1 MTNLNFVSKALC
13 IALSSVF
20 VFSSPSI
27 ADDDNYSPLD
37 SPSFFEG
44 LNTFTAVFSQI
55 KQMYVDEIDDETLFN
70 NAIRGLIEGLDPHSS
85 YLEPVAQSKVSES
98 TMGKFG
104 GLGIVIGTK
113 GDYIEVVSPID
124 DTPAYRAG
132 LKAGDI
138 ILQIG
143 DQNVSQINL
152 EEGVKLMRGA
162 PGTTIKLTIGRPD
175 IAPFV
180 VEITR
185 EVITVTSAKG
195 LPLEEGIGYLR
206 VAQFQR
212 PTAEVVEITR
222 EVITVTSAK
231 GLLLEEGIGYLRVA
245 QFQRPT
251 AEVVEKII
259 GDLVEKNE
267 ADLDSLI
274 IDLRNNPGGLLDS
287 SIDISNLFIDEPG
300 IVVYTEGRTPSS
312 NMSFPTKPGDI
323 LNGAPIVVLMN
334 VGSASAS
341 EIVAGALQDHKRAI
355 IMGEESFGKGSV
367 QSMMGLQD
375 GYGLKLTTAR
385 YFTPSGR
392 SIQAKG
398 ISPDIELDNISLKGD
413 EEEESIDFS
422 SQEKDLKN
430 SLSAQDEEET
440 TAEDPT
446 ELSPE
451 EILKSQDEITDARD
465 QEFVDLLME
474 DYYVHEAVNVLK
486 ALKIYKNK

>member
-1 MTNLNFVSKALC
+1 MTNLNFVSKTLC

-20 VFSSPSI
+20 VFSSPSM

-185 EVITVTSAKG
+185 EI
-195 LPLEEGIGYLR
+195 
-206 VAQFQR
+206 
-212 PTAEVVEITR
+212 
-222 EVITVTSAK
+222 ITVTSAK

-440 TAEDPT
+440 TSEDPT
-446 ELSPE
+446 VLSPE

>member
-1 MTNLNFVSKALC
+1 MTNLKPFSRKLILVLSALFFF
-13 IALSSVF
+13 SSV
-20 VFSSPSI
+20 S
-27 ADDDNYSPLD
+27 AAEDENYSPLD

-55 KQMYVDEIDDETLFN
+55 KQMYVDEVDDETLFN

-85 YLEPVAQSKVSES
+85 FLEPVDQSRVSES

-162 PGTTIKLTIGRPD
+162 PGTKIKLTIGRPN

-185 EVITVTSAKG
+185 EI
-195 LPLEEGIGYLR
+195 
-206 VAQFQR
+206 
-212 PTAEVVEITR
+212 
-222 EVITVTSAK
+222 ITVTSAK
-231 GLLLEEGIGYLRVA
+231 GLLLDEGIGYLRIA

-267 ADLDSLI
+267 GDLDSLI
-274 IDLRNNPGGLLDS
+274 IDLRNNPGGLLDA
-287 SIDISNLFIDEPG
+287 SIDVSNLFIDEPG

-367 QSMMGLQD
+367 QSMMALQD

-398 ISPDIELDNISLKGD
+398 ISPDIALDDISLKSD

-430 SLSAQDEEET
+430 SLSAQDEEE
-440 TAEDPT
+440 AISEDPT

-465 QEFVDLLME
+465 KEFVDLLLE
-474 DYYVHEAVNVLK
+474 DYYVHEAINVLK
-486 ALKIYKNK
+486 ALKIYNKN

>member
-1 MTNLNFVSKALC
+1 MTNLNFISKTLC

-20 VFSSPSI
+20 LFSSPSI

-185 EVITVTSAKG
+185 EI
-195 LPLEEGIGYLR
+195 
-206 VAQFQR
+206 
-212 PTAEVVEITR
+212 
-222 EVITVTSAK
+222 ITVTSAK

-392 SIQAKG
+392 SIQARG

-430 SLSAQDEEET
+430 SLSAQDEDET
-440 TAEDPT
+440 TSEDPT

>member
-1 MTNLNFVSKALC
+1 MNHLKSISKILC
-13 IALSSVF
+13 FALSSLLL
-20 VFSSPSI
+20 FSSPST
-27 ADDDNYSPLD
+27 ADEDNYSPLD

-85 YLEPVAQSKVSES
+85 YLEPVYQSKVSES

-185 EVITVTSAKG
+185 EI
-195 LPLEEGIGYLR
+195 
-206 VAQFQR
+206 
-212 PTAEVVEITR
+212 
-222 EVITVTSAK
+222 ITVTSAK
-231 GLLLEEGIGYLRVA
+231 GLLLEDGIGYLRIA

-267 ADLDSLI
+267 SDLDSLI

-398 ISPDIELDNISLKGD
+398 ISPDIALDNISLKSED
-413 EEEESIDFS
+413 EEESIDFS

-440 TAEDPT
+440 TSEDPT
-446 ELSPE
+446 ELTPE

-465 QEFVDLLME
+465 QEYVDLLME

-486 ALKIYKNK
+486 ALKIYKKN

>member
-1 MTNLNFVSKALC
+1 
-13 IALSSVF
+13 
-20 VFSSPSI
+20 
-27 ADDDNYSPLD
+27 
-37 SPSFFEG
+37 
-44 LNTFTAVFSQI
+44 
-55 KQMYVDEIDDETLFN
+55 MYVDEVDDETLFN

-85 YLEPVAQSKVSES
+85 FLEPVDQSRVSES

-162 PGTTIKLTIGRPD
+162 PGTTIKLTIGRPN

-185 EVITVTSAKG
+185 EI
-195 LPLEEGIGYLR
+195 
-206 VAQFQR
+206 
-212 PTAEVVEITR
+212 
-222 EVITVTSAK
+222 ITVTSAK
-231 GLLLEEGIGYLRVA
+231 GLLLDEGIGYLRVA

-267 ADLDSLI
+267 GDLDSLI
-274 IDLRNNPGGLLDS
+274 IDLRNNPGGLLDA
-287 SIDISNLFIDEPG
+287 SIDVSNLFIDEPG

-367 QSMMGLQD
+367 QSMMALQD

-398 ISPDIELDNISLKGD
+398 ISPDIALDDISLKSD

-430 SLSAQDEEET
+430 SLSAQDEEE
-440 TAEDPT
+440 AISEDPT

-465 QEFVDLLME
+465 KEFVDLLLE
-474 DYYVHEAVNVLK
+474 DYYVHEAINVLK
-486 ALKIYKNK
+486 ALKIYNKN

>member
-1 MTNLNFVSKALC
+1 LL
-13 IALSSVF
+13 
-20 VFSSPSI
+20 FSSPSI
-27 ADDDNYSPLD
+27 ADEDNYSPLD

-85 YLEPVAQSKVSES
+85 YLEPVDQSKVSES

-185 EVITVTSAKG
+185 EI
-195 LPLEEGIGYLR
+195 
-206 VAQFQR
+206 
-212 PTAEVVEITR
+212 
-222 EVITVTSAK
+222 ITVTSAK
-231 GLLLEEGIGYLRVA
+231 GLLLEDGIGYLRIA

-267 ADLDSLI
+267 SDLDSLI

-398 ISPDIELDNISLKGD
+398 ISPDIALDNISLKSED
-413 EEEESIDFS
+413 EEESIDFS

-440 TAEDPT
+440 TSEDPT
-446 ELSPE
+446 ELTPE

-465 QEFVDLLME
+465 QEYVDLLME

-486 ALKIYKNK
+486 AIKIYKKN

>member
-1 MTNLNFVSKALC
+1 MNDLNFISKTLC

-20 VFSSPSI
+20 LFSSPSI

-175 IAPFV
+175 IAPF
-180 VEITR
+180 
-185 EVITVTSAKG
+185 
-195 LPLEEGIGYLR
+195 
-206 VAQFQR
+206 
-212 PTAEVVEITR
+212 VVEITR

-440 TAEDPT
+440 TSEDPT

>member
-1 MTNLNFVSKALC
+1 MTNLNFISKTLC
-13 IALSSVF
+13 IAISAVF
-20 VFSSPSI
+20 LFSSPSI

-175 IAPFV
+175 IAPF
-180 VEITR
+180 
-185 EVITVTSAKG
+185 
-195 LPLEEGIGYLR
+195 
-206 VAQFQR
+206 
-212 PTAEVVEITR
+212 VVEITR

-430 SLSAQDEEET
+430 SLSAQDEEEAT
-440 TAEDPT
+440 SEDPT

>member
-1 MTNLNFVSKALC
+1 
-13 IALSSVF
+13 
-20 VFSSPSI
+20 
-27 ADDDNYSPLD
+27 
-37 SPSFFEG
+37 
-44 LNTFTAVFSQI
+44 
-55 KQMYVDEIDDETLFN
+55 MYVDEVDDETLFN

-85 YLEPVAQSKVSES
+85 FLEPVDQSRVSES

-162 PGTTIKLTIGRPD
+162 PGTTIKLTIGRPN

-185 EVITVTSAKG
+185 EI
-195 LPLEEGIGYLR
+195 
-206 VAQFQR
+206 
-212 PTAEVVEITR
+212 
-222 EVITVTSAK
+222 ITVTSAK
-231 GLLLEEGIGYLRVA
+231 GLLLDEGIGYLRIA

-267 ADLDSLI
+267 GDLDSLI
-274 IDLRNNPGGLLDS
+274 IDLRNNPGGLLDA
-287 SIDISNLFIDEPG
+287 SIDVSNLFIDEPG

-367 QSMMGLQD
+367 QSMMALQD

-398 ISPDIELDNISLKGD
+398 ISPDIALDDISLKSD

-430 SLSAQDEEET
+430 SLSAQDEEEVIS
-440 TAEDPT
+440 EDPT

-465 QEFVDLLME
+465 KEFIDLLLE
-474 DYYVHEAVNVLK
+474 DYYVHEAINVLK
-486 ALKIYKNK
+486 ALKIYNKK

>member
-1 MTNLNFVSKALC
+1 MTNLNFISKALC
-13 IALSSVF
+13 IALSLVIL
-20 VFSSPSI
+20 SSPSI

-185 EVITVTSAKG
+185 EI
-195 LPLEEGIGYLR
+195 
-206 VAQFQR
+206 
-212 PTAEVVEITR
+212 
-222 EVITVTSAK
+222 ITVTSAK

-259 GDLVEKNE
+259 GDVVEKNE

>member
-1 MTNLNFVSKALC
+1 MTNLNFISKALC
-13 IALSSVF
+13 IALSLVIL
-20 VFSSPSI
+20 SSPSI

-185 EVITVTSAKG
+185 EI
-195 LPLEEGIGYLR
+195 
-206 VAQFQR
+206 
-212 PTAEVVEITR
+212 
-222 EVITVTSAK
+222 ITVTSAK

-430 SLSAQDEEET
+430 SLSAQDEDKT
-440 TAEDPT
+440 TSEDPT

>member
-1 MTNLNFVSKALC
+1 MNHLKSISKILC
-13 IALSSVF
+13 FALSSLLLL
-20 VFSSPSI
+20 SSPSL
-27 ADDDNYSPLD
+27 ADEDNYSPLD

-85 YLEPVAQSKVSES
+85 YLEPVDQSKVSES

-185 EVITVTSAKG
+185 EI
-195 LPLEEGIGYLR
+195 
-206 VAQFQR
+206 
-212 PTAEVVEITR
+212 
-222 EVITVTSAK
+222 ITVTSAK
-231 GLLLEEGIGYLRVA
+231 GLLLEDGIGYLRIA

-267 ADLDSLI
+267 SDLDSLI

-398 ISPDIELDNISLKGD
+398 ISPDIALDNISLKSED
-413 EEEESIDFS
+413 EEESIDFS

-440 TAEDPT
+440 TSEDPT
-446 ELSPE
+446 ELTPE

-465 QEFVDLLME
+465 QEYVDLLME

-486 ALKIYKNK
+486 ALKIYKKN

>member
-1 MTNLNFVSKALC
+1 M
-13 IALSSVF
+13 
-20 VFSSPSI
+20 
-27 ADDDNYSPLD
+27 ADEENYSPLD

-85 YLEPVAQSKVSES
+85 YLEPVDQSKVSES

-162 PGTTIKLTIGRPD
+162 PGTTIKLTIGRPE

-185 EVITVTSAKG
+185 EI
-195 LPLEEGIGYLR
+195 
-206 VAQFQR
+206 
-212 PTAEVVEITR
+212 
-222 EVITVTSAK
+222 ITVTSAK
-231 GLLLEEGIGYLRVA
+231 GLLLEDGIGYLRIA

-267 ADLDSLI
+267 SDLDSLI

-398 ISPDIELDNISLKGD
+398 ISPDIALDNISLKSED
-413 EEEESIDFS
+413 EEESIDFS

-440 TAEDPT
+440 TSEDPT
-446 ELSPE
+446 ELTPE

-465 QEFVDLLME
+465 QEYVDLLME

-486 ALKIYKNK
+486 ALKIYKKN

>member
-1 MTNLNFVSKALC
+1 MINLKSFINNFLLSLTVILF
-13 IALSSVF
+13 LSSPV
-20 VFSSPSI
+20 I
-27 ADDDNYSPLD
+27 ADSDNYSPLD

-44 LNTFTAVFSQI
+44 LSTFTAVFSQI
-55 KQMYVDEIDDETLFN
+55 KQQYVDEIDDETLFN

-85 YLEPVAQSKVSES
+85 FLEPVDQSKVSES

-113 GDYIEVVSPID
+113 GEYIEVVSPID

-185 EVITVTSAKG
+185 EIITITSAKG
-195 LPLEEGIGYLR
+195 LLIDEGIGYLR
-206 VAQFQR
+206 IAQFQR
-212 PTAEVVEITR
+212 PTG
-222 EVITVTSAK
+222 EVI
-231 GLLLEEGIGYLRVA
+231 ED
-245 QFQRPT
+245 
-251 AEVVEKII
+251 II
-259 GDLVEKNE
+259 ADLVEKNE
-267 ADLDSLI
+267 GQLDSLI

-287 SIDISNLFIDEPG
+287 SIEIANLFIDEPG
-300 IVVYTEGRTPSS
+300 IIVYTEGRMPSA
-312 NMSFPTKPGDI
+312 NTSFPTTPGDI

-367 QSMMGLQD
+367 QSMMTLQD

-398 ISPDIELDNISLKGD
+398 ISPDIELEYISLKSED
-413 EEEESIDFS
+413 EEELIDFS

-430 SLSAQDEEET
+430 SLTAQDEDDEVVS
-440 TAEDPT
+440 EDPT
-446 ELSPE
+446 EMSPE
-451 EILKSQDEITDARD
+451 EILKSQDEITEARD
-465 QEFVDLLME
+465 QEFVDLLLE
-474 DYYVHEAVNVLK
+474 DYYVHEAINVLK
-486 ALKIYKNK
+486 ALKIYQKK

>member
-1 MTNLNFVSKALC
+1 MNHLKSISKILC
-13 IALSSVF
+13 FALSSLLL
-20 VFSSPSI
+20 FSSPSI
-27 ADDDNYSPLD
+27 ADEDNYSPLD

-85 YLEPVAQSKVSES
+85 YLEPVDQSKVSES

-143 DQNVSQINL
+143 DQNVSHINL

-185 EVITVTSAKG
+185 EI
-195 LPLEEGIGYLR
+195 
-206 VAQFQR
+206 
-212 PTAEVVEITR
+212 
-222 EVITVTSAK
+222 ITVTSAK
-231 GLLLEEGIGYLRVA
+231 GLLLEDGIGYLRIA

-267 ADLDSLI
+267 SDLDSLI

-398 ISPDIELDNISLKGD
+398 ISPDIALDNISLKSED
-413 EEEESIDFS
+413 EEESIDFS

-440 TAEDPT
+440 TSEDPT
-446 ELSPE
+446 ELTPE

-465 QEFVDLLME
+465 QEYVDLLME

-486 ALKIYKNK
+486 ALKIYKKN

>member
-1 MTNLNFVSKALC
+1 MNHLKSISKILC
-13 IALSSVF
+13 FALSSLLL
-20 VFSSPSI
+20 FSSPSI
-27 ADDDNYSPLD
+27 ADEDNYSPLD

-85 YLEPVAQSKVSES
+85 YLEPVDQSKVSES

-195 LPLEEGIGYLR
+195 LLLEDGIGYLR
-206 VAQFQR
+206 
-212 PTAEVVEITR
+212 I
-222 EVITVTSAK
+222 
-231 GLLLEEGIGYLRVA
+231 A

-259 GDLVEKNE
+259 GNLVEKNE
-267 ADLDSLI
+267 SDLDSLI

-398 ISPDIELDNISLKGD
+398 ISPDIALDNISLKSED
-413 EEEESIDFS
+413 EEDSIDFS

-440 TAEDPT
+440 TSEDPT
-446 ELSPE
+446 ELTPE

-465 QEFVDLLME
+465 QEYVDLLME

-486 ALKIYKNK
+486 ALKIYKKN

>member
-1 MTNLNFVSKALC
+1 MTNLNFISKALC
-13 IALSSVF
+13 IALSLVIL
-20 VFSSPSI
+20 SSPSI

-175 IAPFV
+175 IAPF
-180 VEITR
+180 
-185 EVITVTSAKG
+185 
-195 LPLEEGIGYLR
+195 
-206 VAQFQR
+206 
-212 PTAEVVEITR
+212 VVEITR

>member
-1 MTNLNFVSKALC
+1 MTNLKPFSRILFFVLSAL
-13 IALSSVF
+13 F
-20 VFSSPSI
+20 FFSSASV
-27 ADDDNYSPLD
+27 ADDENYSPLD

-55 KQMYVDEIDDETLFN
+55 KQMYVDEVDDETLFN

-85 YLEPVAQSKVSES
+85 FLEPVDQSKDSES

-185 EVITVTSAKG
+185 EIIT
-195 LPLEEGIGYLR
+195 I
-206 VAQFQR
+206 
-212 PTAEVVEITR
+212 
-222 EVITVTSAK
+222 TSAK
-231 GLLLEEGIGYLRVA
+231 GLLLEEGIGYLRIA

-267 ADLDSLI
+267 GDLDSLI

-323 LNGAPIVVLMN
+323 LNGAPIVVLVN

-367 QSMMGLQD
+367 QSMMSLQD

-398 ISPDIELDNISLKGD
+398 ISPDIALDDISLKSD
-413 EEEESIDFS
+413 EEEDSIDFS

-430 SLSAQDEEET
+430 SLSAQDEEELT
-440 TAEDPT
+440 PEDPT
-446 ELSPE
+446 ELTPE

-465 QEFVDLLME
+465 QEFIDLLLE
-474 DYYVHEAVNVLK
+474 DYYVHEAVNVLR
-486 ALKIYKNK
+486 ALKIYKKK

>member
-1 MTNLNFVSKALC
+1 MINLKSFFQSF
-13 IALSSVF
+13 ALSIFILFAASSV
-20 VFSSPSI
+20 
-27 ADDDNYSPLD
+27 ADEDNYSPLD

-55 KQMYVDEIDDETLFN
+55 KQMYVDDIDDETLFN

-85 YLEPVAQSKVSES
+85 FLEPVAQSKVSES

-113 GDYIEVVSPID
+113 GDFIEVVSPID

-162 PGTTIKLTIGRPD
+162 PGTSIKLTIGRPD

-185 EVITVTSAKG
+185 EVIT
-195 LPLEEGIGYLR
+195 I
-206 VAQFQR
+206 
-212 PTAEVVEITR
+212 
-222 EVITVTSAK
+222 TSAK
-231 GLLLEEGIGYLRVA
+231 GLLVSDGIGYLRIA

-259 GDLVEKNE
+259 ANLVRKNE
-267 ADLDSLI
+267 GDLDSLI

-300 IVVYTEGRTPSS
+300 IVVYTEGRTPTS

-367 QSMMGLQD
+367 QSMMSLQD

-398 ISPDIELDNISLKGD
+398 ISPDIELDNISLKDD
-413 EEEESIDFS
+413 EDEDSIDFS

-430 SLSAQDEEET
+430 ALSAQDEDET
-440 TAEDPT
+440 KPEDTSDSKSDSTEVDTSGSQDEVNPT
-446 ELSPE
+446 ELTAE
-451 EILKSQDEITDARD
+451 EILESQDKIAAERD
-465 QEFVDLLME
+465 QEYIDLLLE

-486 ALKIYKNK
+486 ALKIYNK

>member
-1 MTNLNFVSKALC
+1 MTNLNFISKTLC

-20 VFSSPSI
+20 LFSSPSI

-185 EVITVTSAKG
+185 EI
-195 LPLEEGIGYLR
+195 
-206 VAQFQR
+206 
-212 PTAEVVEITR
+212 
-222 EVITVTSAK
+222 ITVTSAK

>member
-1 MTNLNFVSKALC
+1 MNHLKSISKILC
-13 IALSSVF
+13 FALSSLLL
-20 VFSSPSI
+20 FSSPSI
-27 ADDDNYSPLD
+27 ADEDNYSPLD

-85 YLEPVAQSKVSES
+85 YLEPVDQSKVSER

-185 EVITVTSAKG
+185 EI
-195 LPLEEGIGYLR
+195 
-206 VAQFQR
+206 
-212 PTAEVVEITR
+212 
-222 EVITVTSAK
+222 ITVTSAK
-231 GLLLEEGIGYLRVA
+231 GLLLEDGIGYLRIA

-267 ADLDSLI
+267 SDLDSLI

-398 ISPDIELDNISLKGD
+398 ISPDIALDNISLKSED
-413 EEEESIDFS
+413 EEESIDFS

-440 TAEDPT
+440 TSEDPT
-446 ELSPE
+446 ELTPE

-465 QEFVDLLME
+465 QEYVDLLME

-486 ALKIYKNK
+486 ALKIYKKN

>member
-185 EVITVTSAKG
+185 EI
-195 LPLEEGIGYLR
+195 
-206 VAQFQR
+206 
-212 PTAEVVEITR
+212 
-222 EVITVTSAK
+222 ITVTSAK

-430 SLSAQDEEET
+430 SLSAQDEDKT
-440 TAEDPT
+440 TSEDPT

>member
-1 MTNLNFVSKALC
+1 
-13 IALSSVF
+13 
-20 VFSSPSI
+20 
-27 ADDDNYSPLD
+27 
-37 SPSFFEG
+37 
-44 LNTFTAVFSQI
+44 
-55 KQMYVDEIDDETLFN
+55 MYVDEIDDETLFN

-185 EVITVTSAKG
+185 EI
-195 LPLEEGIGYLR
+195 
-206 VAQFQR
+206 
-212 PTAEVVEITR
+212 
-222 EVITVTSAK
+222 ITVTSAK

-440 TAEDPT
+440 TSEDPT

>member
-1 MTNLNFVSKALC
+1 MNHLKSISKILC
-13 IALSSVF
+13 FALSSLLL
-20 VFSSPSI
+20 FSSPSI
-27 ADDDNYSPLD
+27 ADEDNYSPLD

-85 YLEPVAQSKVSES
+85 YLEPVDQSKVSES

-185 EVITVTSAKG
+185 EI
-195 LPLEEGIGYLR
+195 
-206 VAQFQR
+206 
-212 PTAEVVEITR
+212 
-222 EVITVTSAK
+222 ITVTSAK
-231 GLLLEEGIGYLRVA
+231 GLLLEDGIGYLRIA

-267 ADLDSLI
+267 SDLDSLI

-398 ISPDIELDNISLKGD
+398 ISPDIALDNISLKSED
-413 EEEESIDFS
+413 EEESIDFS

-430 SLSAQDEEET
+430 SWSAQDEEET
-440 TAEDPT
+440 TSEDPT
-446 ELSPE
+446 ELTPE

-486 ALKIYKNK
+486 ALKIYKKN

>member
-1 MTNLNFVSKALC
+1 MTNLNFISKTLC

-20 VFSSPSI
+20 LFSSPSI

-162 PGTTIKLTIGRPD
+162 PGTTIKLTIGRPN
-175 IAPFV
+175 IAPF
-180 VEITR
+180 
-185 EVITVTSAKG
+185 
-195 LPLEEGIGYLR
+195 
-206 VAQFQR
+206 
-212 PTAEVVEITR
+212 VVEITR

-440 TAEDPT
+440 TSEDPT